1 MEHRVRGERRKAFQ
15 PAADSLQRT
24 AKNYY
29 CQSKVAAC
37 CQLLA
42 ASWIFPM
49 LYALC
54 SERSEL
60 IGGEF
65 E

>member
-1 MEHRVRGERRKAFQ
+1 MGIQLAGGSTQ
-15 PAADSLQRT
+15 LT

-54 SERSEL
+54 REKVNLESSLEVP
-60 IGGEF
+60 
-65 E
+65 